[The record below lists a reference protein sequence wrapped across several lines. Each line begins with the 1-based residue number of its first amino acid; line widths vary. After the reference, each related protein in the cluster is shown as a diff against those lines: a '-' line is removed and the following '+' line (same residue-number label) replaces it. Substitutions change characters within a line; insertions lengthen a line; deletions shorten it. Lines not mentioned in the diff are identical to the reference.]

1 MKKNIP
7 GLCALVLALALGFPA
22 LAESAV
28 TPSEPA
34 ATPAPQPETT
44 SAPQPVGLL
53 IEISGENDTLMQGDW
68 YMVSI
73 TSQEEE
79 IEFIWQE
86 VEGAQLY
93 ALELL
98 DSENELVT
106 TGETT
111 ETKLNIP
118 AEKVL
123 SGRYTLRVAARS
135 ARETLLEGEIVF
147 QLGMGG
153 QMGQG
158 MGQMMGGGMGGGQ
171 KGGMPGQM
179 DDMQQEQSLKITPG
193 ESLTDS
199 HSSGT
204 KSLRAFGAVEK
215 SVAEEE
221 MEVLCL
227 GGEELEISLAEGSA
241 FTALIKENTLE
252 LISQQQD
259 ARWQINMRA
268 LDVLKR
274 SGIDLL
280 VLDGEELETS
290 FAMEGAL
297 YGSLRAKGMVSGS
310 FTLLLAGEER
320 SIVAGTE
327 RYGLNGQELVK
338 E

>member
-7 GLCALVLALALGFPA
+7 GLCALVLALAIGFPA

-44 SAPQPVGLL
+44 PAPQPVGLL
-53 IEISGENDTLMQGDW
+53 IEISGENDTLMQGGW
-68 YMVSI
+68 YMISI
-73 TSQEEE
+73 TSQKEE

-111 ETKLNIP
+111 ETKLKIP

-123 SGRYTLRVAARS
+123 SGRYTLRVAAKS
-135 ARETLLEGEIVF
+135 AWETLLEGEIVF

-158 MGQMMGGGMGGGQ
+158 MGQMMGGGQ
-171 KGGMPGQM
+171 KGGMSGQM
-179 DDMQQEQSLKITPG
+179 GDIQQEQGLKITPG

-204 KSLRAFGAVEK
+204 KSLLAFGAVEK
-215 SVAEEE
+215 SAAEDE

-227 GGEELEISLAEGSA
+227 GGEELEISLAEGGA
-241 FTALIKENTLE
+241 FKALIKENTLE
-252 LISQQQD
+252 LASQQQD
-259 ARWQINMRA
+259 ACWQINLRA

-290 FAMEGAL
+290 FALEGAL